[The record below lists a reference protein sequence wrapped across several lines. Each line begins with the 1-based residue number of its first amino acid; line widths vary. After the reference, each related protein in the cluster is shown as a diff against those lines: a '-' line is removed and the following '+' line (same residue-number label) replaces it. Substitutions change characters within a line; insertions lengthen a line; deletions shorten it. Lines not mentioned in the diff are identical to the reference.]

1 MKKTLRAT
9 KYLALPRK
17 SKFGFLMSSMSGPLD
32 AQGLDLA
39 LAQDPLEEELAH
51 EVRREDVRHE
61 TPHEGDREALDGPG
75 AELEEEGGGDERGGV
90 GVEDRD
96 PDALE
101 AVLDRDPH
109 RLAVAELLADALE
122 HEHVGVDAHADGED

>member
-17 SKFGFLMSSMSGPLD
+17 SKFGFLMSSMAGSLD
-32 AQGLDLA
+32 AQRLDLA
-39 LAQDPLEEELAH
+39 LAQDPFEEELAH

-61 TPHEGDREALDGPG
+61 ATKERDREALYGSS
-75 AELEEEGGGDERGGV
+75 AELEEDGGGEEGADVSVDDGGQY
-90 GVEDRD
+90 
-96 PDALE
+96 ALE

-109 RLAVAELLADALE
+109 RLAVPQLLADAL
-122 HEHVGVDAHADGED
+122 